1 MQGSI
6 TAALGSSS
14 ALLQGLIDAIA
25 LAQGEDVLA
34 DKLSPSQ
41 WQTLA
46 PYLQPCH
53 LAQGQTLFAEGSDD
67 RTLYFVEQGSLSVH
81 AQDHAGRLRL
91 AIVGAGSLLGES
103 AFFSHRPRSATA
115 QAGSECRLWGLS
127 PLRFTEL
134 THRQPEI
141 AVNLLLAA
149 GAVLAKRLANRRRR
163 VAAV

>member
-6 TAALGSSS
+6 SATLGTSG
-14 ALLQGLIDAIA
+14 ALLQGLVDAIA
-25 LAQGEDVLA
+25 LAQGDDVLI
-34 DKLSPSQ
+34 DKFSPAQ

-46 PYLQPCH
+46 PYLQSCH
-53 LAQGQTLFAEGSDD
+53 LAQGQTLFAEGSED

-91 AIVGAGSLLGES
+91 AMVGAGSLVGEA
-103 AFFSHRPRSATA
+103 AFFSHHPRRATA
-115 QAGSECRLWGLS
+115 QAGSECRLWSLS
-127 PLRFTEL
+127 PVRFTEL
-134 THRQPEI
+134 SHRQPEI
-141 AVNLLLAA
+141 AVGLLLAA